1 MSLHITSNT
10 KSARLQPNTLKE
22 LRDLVVSEIE
32 EQGPDAD
39 LNFID
44 TSLITDMT
52 DLFVNLPIH
61 NIKIDK
67 WNTSRVTITRDM
79 FYGCTECDTDIS
91 MWDMS
96 NIKDASGMFYMC
108 SIPEHK
114 RPDLS
119 AYRY

>member
-1 MSLHITSNT
+1 MSLYITPNT
-10 KSARLQPNTLKE
+10 KSARLQPDTLKE

-67 WNTSRVTITRDM
+67 WNTSRV
-79 FYGCTECDTDIS
+79 C
-91 MWDMS
+91 
-96 NIKDASGMFYMC
+96 
-108 SIPEHK
+108 
-114 RPDLS
+114 
-119 AYRY
+119 